1 MKQKTRLNSR
11 FPRVK
16 TFFMRLENLTRS
28 QWAYGG
34 QIALLLLAAIM
45 IVVIFVT
52 SNLIALAAM
61 LVAVVAAFVLEG
73 YRD

>member
-16 TFFMRLENLTRS
+16 TFFTRIENLTRS

-45 IVVIFVT
+45 IVVIFAT

>member
-16 TFFMRLENLTRS
+16 TFFVHIENLTRS

-45 IVVIFVT
+45 IVVIFAT